1 MDELFWDDI
10 ESSKK
15 ELDFI
20 DNNIFDFID
29 LKLEEITLLI
39 NS

>member
-1 MDELFWDDI
+1 MDELFWEDI
-10 ESSKK
+10 DMETE
-15 ELDFI
+15 ELNSI
-20 DNNIFDFID
+20 ERNIFDFID

>member
-1 MDELFWDDI
+1 MDELFLEDIAMMTEELNSI
-10 ESSKK
+10 ES
-15 ELDFI
+15 
-20 DNNIFDFID
+20 NIFDFID

>member
-1 MDELFWDDI
+1 MDEFFWEDIAMMTEELNSI
-10 ESSKK
+10 ES
-15 ELDFI
+15 
-20 DNNIFDFID
+20 NIFDFID

>member
-1 MDELFWDDI
+1 MDELFWEDI
-10 ESSKK
+10 AMATE
-15 ELDFI
+15 ELNFI
-20 DNNIFDFID
+20 ERNIFDFTD

>member
-1 MDELFWDDI
+1 MDELFWEDIAMSTEELKSI
-10 ESSKK
+10 ES
-15 ELDFI
+15 
-20 DNNIFDFID
+20 NIFDFID

>member
-1 MDELFWDDI
+1 MDELFWEDI
-10 ESSKK
+10 DMATE
-15 ELDFI
+15 ELNSI
-20 DNNIFDFID
+20 ERNIFDFID

>member
-1 MDELFWDDI
+1 MDELFWEDIAMMTEELNSI
-10 ESSKK
+10 ES
-15 ELDFI
+15 
-20 DNNIFDFID
+20 NIFDFID

>member
-1 MDELFWDDI
+1 MDELFWEDISMMTEELNSI
-10 ESSKK
+10 ES
-15 ELDFI
+15 
-20 DNNIFDFID
+20 NIFDFID

>member
-1 MDELFWDDI
+1 MDELFWEDI
-10 ESSKK
+10 SMATE
-15 ELDFI
+15 ELNSI
-20 DNNIFDFID
+20 ERNIFDFID

>member
-1 MDELFWDDI
+1 MDELFWEDI
-10 ESSKK
+10 AMATE
-15 ELDFI
+15 ELNSI
-20 DNNIFDFID
+20 ERNIFDFID

>member
-1 MDELFWDDI
+1 MDELSSEDI
-10 ESSKK
+10 SMATE
-15 ELDFI
+15 ELNSI
-20 DNNIFDFID
+20 ERNIFDFID

>member
-1 MDELFWDDI
+1 MDELFWEDIAMMTEELISI
-10 ESSKK
+10 ES
-15 ELDFI
+15 
-20 DNNIFDFID
+20 NIFDFID

>member
-1 MDELFWDDI
+1 MDELFWEDIAVMTEELNSI
-10 ESSKK
+10 ES
-15 ELDFI
+15 
-20 DNNIFDFID
+20 NIFDFID

>member
-1 MDELFWDDI
+1 MDELFWEDI
-10 ESSKK
+10 AMMTE
-15 ELDFI
+15 ELNSI
-20 DNNIFDFID
+20 ERNIFDFID

>member
-29 LKLEEITLLI
+29 LKIEEITILI

>member
-1 MDELFWDDI
+1 MDELSSEDI
-10 ESSKK
+10 AMATE
-15 ELDFI
+15 ELNSI
-20 DNNIFDFID
+20 ERNIFDFID